1 MDAADLTAADLTTY
15 VRAHPDAV
23 VATLGPEGEP
33 HAAYLPMVATAI
45 GELVFDARDDSRKV
59 ANIRRDPRVAV
70 VLGGPDGTTVQ
81 LQGTADEP
89 AGDDLTRCAE
99 AYRAA
104 HPDSSIG
111 SPGIVVVR
119 VTPDW
124 TRFGD
129 YRRGAR

>member
-1 MDAADLTAADLTTY
+1 MDAHDLIAY
-15 VRAHPDAV
+15 VSAHPDAV
-23 VATLGPEGEP
+23 VATLGPDGEP
-33 HAAYLPMVATAI
+33 QAAYLPVVATST

-81 LQGTADEP
+81 LQGAADEP
-89 AGDDLTRCAE
+89 EGADFERCAA
-99 AYRAA
+99 AYSAA
-104 HPDSSIG
+104 YPSSSIG

-129 YRRGAR
+129 YRAQLS